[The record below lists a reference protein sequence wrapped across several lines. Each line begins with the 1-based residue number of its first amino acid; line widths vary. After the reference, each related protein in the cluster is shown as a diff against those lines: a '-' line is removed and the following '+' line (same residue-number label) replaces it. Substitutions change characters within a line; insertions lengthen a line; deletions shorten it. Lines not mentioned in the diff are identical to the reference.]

1 MRFLKFLGGLVMLL
15 FAVCSGI
22 FIVSV
27 SPSGFVVIMAGTTLI
42 VAMCIL
48 AVGGIYLICSA
59 FFK

>member
-1 MRFLKFLGGLVMLL
+1 
-15 FAVCSGI
+15 
-22 FIVSV
+22 VSV